1 MSRVLKT
8 FGDIMLGW
16 LFSILGFSKKPQRHE
31 FDQALEVIEEY
42 NDESKLRKERMKNN
56 K

>member
-1 MSRVLKT
+1 MIRVLKT

-16 LFSILGFSKKPQRHE
+16 LLSLLGYNNKPQRHE

-42 NDESKLRKERMKNN
+42 NDESKLHRERMKNN